1 MPEPGSDF
9 DVVSPSDDSHDEVH
23 NDQQTAPRSHICQQL
38 LPSVEHLI
46 GSYRSSTDSGRFVH
60 WHCSKAR
67 SSRLENSDA
76 RRKLYRVIFRG
87 TSADSKDV
95 LAVVNLKQ
103 PGSIN
108 LADCQISDSDLAD
121 PESEQARF
129 NAKYY
134 LAASSPTSFQQQV
147 LSHFFKK

>member
-1 MPEPGSDF
+1 MSVRPTIPMTKFTTISRQHRAHTSVNSFCLLLSILSEAIAQAPIPGD
-9 DVVSPSDDSHDEVH
+9 
-23 NDQQTAPRSHICQQL
+23 
-38 LPSVEHLI
+38 
-46 GSYRSSTDSGRFVH
+46 SSTGTVQKLEAVG
-60 WHCSKAR
+60 SKIQMRDVNCIA
-67 SSRLENSDA
+67 SFFEEHPPI
-76 RRKLYRVIFRG
+76 V
-87 TSADSKDV
+87 KDV
-95 LAVVNLKQ
+95 LPVVNLKQ

-134 LAASSPTSFQQQV
+134 VAASSPTSFQQQV

>member
-134 LAASSPTSFQQQV
+134 VAASSPTSFQQQV

>member
-1 MPEPGSDF
+1 MR
-9 DVVSPSDDSHDEVH
+9 DVNCIASFFE
-23 NDQQTAPRSHICQQL
+23 
-38 LPSVEHLI
+38 EHPPI
-46 GSYRSSTDSGRFVH
+46 V
-60 WHCSKAR
+60 
-67 SSRLENSDA
+67 
-76 RRKLYRVIFRG
+76 
-87 TSADSKDV
+87 KDV
-95 LAVVNLKQ
+95 LPVVNLKQ

-134 LAASSPTSFQQQV
+134 VAASSPTSFQQQV